1 MSTLTVLAFQNEQEA
16 EQMLGILKN
25 LQARN
30 LIKVED
36 AALLTRT
43 IDGKP
48 KIRQAND
55 LVGAGALGGAFWGLL
70 MGLLFFI
77 PLIGIA
83 IGTGMGA
90 LFGKMADICIDDDFI
105 ERVSHEIQPGKAA
118 VFILTRE
125 AEVMDKATEALIPY
139 HYTMIH
145 TSFSKEDEAH
155 LRETLGLQSQKA

>member
-1 MSTLTVLAFQNEQEA
+1 MSNLTVLAFQNEQEA
-16 EQMLGILKN
+16 EQMLGILKS

-30 LIKVED
+30 LIRVED

-55 LVGAGALGGAFWGLL
+55 LVGAGTLGGAFWGLL
-70 MGLLFFI
+70 LGALFFI

-83 IGTGMGA
+83 IGAGMGV
-90 LFGKMADICIDDDFI
+90 LFGKMAGICIDDDFI

-125 AEVMDKATEALIPY
+125 AVIDKATEALIPY
-139 HYTMIH
+139 HYTMIY
-145 TSFSKEDEAH
+145 TSLSKEDEAG
-155 LRETLGLQSQKA
+155 LRETLGLQPQKV